1 MNFDDIPAEV
11 IVARGKYST
20 VRGAHEDAKK
30 QLSVLCGRLSS
41 VSSQV
46 LRYMQPANDD
56 APQMAAVHDLM
67 QMGREYLDDID
78 ACIVQINEL
87 DAQRSAL
94 KPEAW
99 GK

>member
-1 MNFDDIPAEV
+1 MNLDDIPQET
-11 IVARGKYST
+11 IIARGQYST

-46 LRYMQPANDD
+46 LRYMQPDNDD
-56 APQMAAVHDLM
+56 APPMAAVHDLM
-67 QMGREYLDDID
+67 DMGRKYMDQID
-78 ACIVQINEL
+78 ACIAQINEL
-87 DAQRSAL
+87 DAQRAAL
-94 KPEAW
+94 KPLAW